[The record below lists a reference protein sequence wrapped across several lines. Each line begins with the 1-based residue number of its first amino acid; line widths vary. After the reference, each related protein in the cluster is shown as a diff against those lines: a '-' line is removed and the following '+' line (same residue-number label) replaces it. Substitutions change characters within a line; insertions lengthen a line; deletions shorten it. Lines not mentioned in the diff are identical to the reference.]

1 MRDQLK
7 YDYVKENYKFFMSS
21 EVVATYLRNRVL
33 MNLTV
38 KMVVKCYTKSLIEL
52 QNVRV
57 TSDFIDHL
65 LVLNYEYGASLVAQR

>member
-33 MNLTV
+33 MNLKDGEDGS
-38 KMVVKCYTKSLIEL
+38 KMLY
-52 QNVRV
+52 
-57 TSDFIDHL
+57 
-65 LVLNYEYGASLVAQR
+65 